1 MPGQAILFARGAHN
15 ALGVLVHFVT
25 FVPLESIFVLR
36 FHVTAANVNGVQFIA
51 ADAPVEE
58 LLAAGFSIEVPLAA
72 QFYERH
78 GKGPVLVAH
87 EEVCTNALPWIGG
100 NALLFARFR
109 SEVRGSLAVLRVF
122 TGKKDIVAT
131 RTENLFENALI
142 EFLGRIN

>member
-15 ALGVLVHFVT
+15 ALGVLVHLVT
-25 FVPLESIFVLR
+25 FVLLERIFVLR
-36 FHVTAANVNGVQFIA
+36 FHVAAANVNGVQFIA
-51 ADAPVEE
+51 TDAPVEE
-58 LLAAGFSIEVPLAA
+58 LLAAGFSIEVPLAS

-87 EEVCTNALPWIGG
+87 EEECP
-100 NALLFARFR
+100 NALLWIDGNAFLLARFG
-109 SEVRGSLAVLRVF
+109 SEVRGALTVLRVF

-131 RTENLFENALI
+131 RTKNLFENALI